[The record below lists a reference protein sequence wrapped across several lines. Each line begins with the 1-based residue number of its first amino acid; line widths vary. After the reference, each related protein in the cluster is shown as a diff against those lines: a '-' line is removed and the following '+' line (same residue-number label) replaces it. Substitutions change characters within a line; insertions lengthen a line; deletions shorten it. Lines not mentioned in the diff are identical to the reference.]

1 MSLKSFLDI
10 THKYQEA
17 INNINESIKYHKI
30 LDLNK
35 NNEINELFVSLSEP
49 IFYDKYISLKKK
61 YDMYN
66 SMISNQCVINYLI

>member
-17 INNINESIKYHKI
+17 INNINESIEYHKI

-35 NNEINELFVSLSEP
+35 NNEINKLMILLNEP

-61 YDMYN
+61 LDIYN
-66 SMISNQCVINYLI
+66 SIVSNQCIINYLI

>member
-1 MSLKSFLDI
+1 MSFKSFLDI

-35 NNEINELFVSLSEP
+35 NIEINKLLISFISFLLANLII
-49 IFYDKYISLKKK
+49 IFFSYT
-61 YDMYN
+61 
-66 SMISNQCVINYLI
+66 